1 MLTILRK
8 ELADYLNSAR
18 FLILLVLVLL
28 ISAVALYATFKG
40 IRGTTIE
47 AFVFLKLFT
56 TEPSGVPFAFLF
68 SFVNFI
74 ALFFTPLIG
83 IVLGFDAINRERSS
97 GTLSRILT
105 QPVYRD
111 SVINGKFLAGIVIL
125 TIMMATAILLVSG
138 YGLRM
143 LGVPPTAEEIIRLFF
158 YLVFIIVY
166 GAFWIGLSILF
177 SVLFRS
183 LATSLLSSIAIWIFF
198 SFGIFILA
206 IATAGTPEM
215 MQMLLWLSP
224 NWLFGQATVALLQP
238 TVRTLGM
245 LTEAQ
250 VSYMIPNPL
259 SLSQSMLLIWPHV
272 TGLVSLTA
280 VCFAV
285 SYVLFMRQEIRAT

>member
-1 MLTILRK
+1 MITILRK

-68 SFVNFI
+68 SFVNFV
-74 ALFFTPLIG
+74 ALFFIPLIG

-125 TIMMATAILLVSG
+125 TIMMTTAILLVSG

-206 IATAGTPEM
+206 IATAETPET
-215 MQMLLWLSP
+215 MQLLLWLSP

-280 VCFAV
+280 ICFAI
-285 SYVLFMRQEIRAT
+285 SYVLFMRQEIRAS

>member
-47 AFVFLKLFT
+47 YFVFLRLFT

-83 IVLGFDAINRERSS
+83 IVLGFDAINRERSG

-125 TIMMATAILLVSG
+125 TIMMTTAILLVSG

-183 LATSLLSSIAIWIFF
+183 LATSILSSIAIWIFF

-206 IATAGTPEM
+206 IATADTPET

-245 LTEAQ
+245 LTQAQ

>member
-28 ISAVALYATFKG
+28 ISAVALYATYKG
-40 IRGTTIE
+40 IRGTTTE
-47 AFVFLKLFT
+47 YFVFLTLFT

-68 SFVNFI
+68 SFVNFV

-105 QPVYRD
+105 QPIYRD

-125 TIMMATAILLVSG
+125 TIMMTTAILLVSG

-158 YLVFIIVY
+158 YLVFIIIY

-183 LATSLLSSIAIWIFF
+183 LATSLLSSIALWIFF

-206 IATAGTPEM
+206 IATAETPET
-215 MQMLLWLSP
+215 MQLLLWLSP

-259 SLSQSMLLIWPHV
+259 SLSQNILLIWPHV

-285 SYVLFMRQEIRAT
+285 SYVLFMRQEIRAS

>member
-8 ELADYLNSAR
+8 ELADYLNSVR
-18 FLILLVLVLL
+18 FIILLVLVLL
-28 ISAVALYATFKG
+28 ISAVALYATYQG
-40 IRGTTIE
+40 IRGTTIQY
-47 AFVFLKLFT
+47 FVFLRLFT
-56 TEPSGVPFAFLF
+56 TQPSGVLFAPFF
-68 SFVNFI
+68 SFVNFV
-74 ALFFTPLIG
+74 ALFFIPLIG

-125 TIMMATAILLVSG
+125 AITMITAILLVSG

-143 LGVPPTAEEIIRLFF
+143 LGVAPSTEEIIRLFL
-158 YLVFIIVY
+158 YLVFIIIY

-183 LATSLLSSIAIWIFF
+183 LATSLLFSIFIWIFF
-198 SFGIFILA
+198 SFAIFFIA
-206 IATAGTPEM
+206 IATSNTP
-215 MQMLLWLSP
+215 QTLLWLSP
-224 NWLFGQATVALLQP
+224 NWLFGQATTALLQP
-238 TVRTLGM
+238 TIRTLGM
-245 LTEAQ
+245 ITQAQ
-250 VSYMIPNPL
+250 ASYMIPNPL
-259 SLSQSMLLIWPHV
+259 SLSQSMLLIWPNV

-280 VCFAV
+280 ICFAV